1 MSMEWSAE
9 VIVYPSRRSWRFE
22 YSHFRVGKA
31 TARTIPLL
39 LYFRE
44 SDTTAIKVAG
54 IRKLVV
60 SQLHILPS
68 FTNLANMYNCNERLL
83 TSSSCSSFFLL
94 PLDEHESRWQKSN
107 PLFLLTIREVSR
119 NHHTWKYLPIVV
131 QFNVNFA
138 ELSRYI
144 ITMMDRILY
153 PKPTQAPFPHTS
165 MLQSLRAL
173 K

>member
-1 MSMEWSAE
+1 MICGSHSLSESEELEIWIFSFQSWKSNSSNYTSA
-9 VIVYPSRRSWRFE
+9 
-22 YSHFRVGKA
+22 
-31 TARTIPLL
+31 TIFPWI
-39 LYFRE
+39 RH
-44 SDTTAIKVAG
+44 TAIKVAG